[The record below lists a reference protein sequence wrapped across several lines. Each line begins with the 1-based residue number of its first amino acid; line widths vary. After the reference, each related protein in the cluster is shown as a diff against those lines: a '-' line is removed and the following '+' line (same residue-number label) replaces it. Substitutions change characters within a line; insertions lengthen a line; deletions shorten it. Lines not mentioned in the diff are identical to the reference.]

1 MGINQLHA
9 LMSMHVHKN
18 ILDIIHLADVANGF
32 VGKKRQSQTNVWT
45 FFSKLFTIYGD
56 WVKMYN
62 DVHNILRLCDS
73 VASFPFT
80 TIRKKRDY

>member
-32 VGKKRQSQTNVWT
+32 VGKKRQSQINVWT

-56 WVKMYN
+56 
-62 DVHNILRLCDS
+62 
-73 VASFPFT
+73 
-80 TIRKKRDY
+80 

>member
-1 MGINQLHA
+1 MFSALKHVETYLNDLRSTMGINQLHA

-56 WVKMYN
+56 
-62 DVHNILRLCDS
+62 
-73 VASFPFT
+73 
-80 TIRKKRDY
+80 

>member
-18 ILDIIHLADVANGF
+18 ILDIIHLADVGNGF

-56 WVKMYN
+56 
-62 DVHNILRLCDS
+62 
-73 VASFPFT
+73 
-80 TIRKKRDY
+80 